1 MPPRTPKVATKKK
14 EEDGGAPAME
24 EVEEIAP
31 ADTQA
36 AMEADDD
43 DGDVKGEVM
52 PTTAIA
58 AGPASPAAP
67 PPAMDIDPSRDG
79 GSPHPASQDSIQ
91 SSYTSLKAQASLPF
105 PPPPPPPTVTG
116 EGLTFRILYGA
127 QDNEP
132 LCYLLKVG
140 EATILLDCGWDV
152 QLDESMLESL
162 LPVLAQVQLV
172 LLSFPDLAHLGAL
185 PWVAKHLGP
194 GVPIYSTQPVFKMG
208 QMVLYDLYLSKCMDT
223 ASGAAGCPAFTLDDV
238 DAAMTRFQLLKFS
251 QPLEVRQQG
260 RFYLSVTP
268 YPAGRVLGGCF
279 WRVNY
284 KKVEEILYAVD
295 FSLKSERH
303 LTGAV
308 EAFNALSSDKEQRPS
323 LVIVDARPAQGM
335 PLDERKVEAEFL
347 DTVTATLRKGGNVL
361 IPVETSGRVQEL
373 LLTLN
378 GHWRTDRLL
387 SGYKIVL
394 LHHMARN
401 VLHFTKSMVEWMHPE
416 VIRAFDRSLRN
427 PFTLKHVVP
436 AQSMLELEAAMGEY
450 RNPVVVLA
458 SDEGMDTGFSRAL
471 ATRWASGAENAL
483 LLCGHLRKGSLAES
497 FWKLRHLPKASLSFC
512 VPTIERI
519 VGEELA
525 GLKEKE
531 ERERRRALEVEEFR
545 RQAHE
550 LMEGTVGAAMD
561 EEQESVSL
569 PSSSLSSLRKVG
581 ASTAKR
587 RRKTAA
593 MYRRP
598 RYLVFGC
605 RDAATV
611 EVDAYGEPLAEGE
624 CVDLAKAMAQETR
637 GMLQGLALQGP
648 SAGGGGVQR
657 WGYLDDV
664 LMTEGEAQ
672 VKAGTN
678 ALKFL
683 MKESMVEVRWKVKA
697 FSMEGRTDGKNLR
710 AILQNLAPRRVI
722 FVHGTQESFGEL
734 SRYVGK
740 MLGGSTKVWTP
751 PLQQLLQL
759 QQLQQGGGL
768 GGLIGAAAA
777 AAAAAAGTSDG
788 GPVVEGEAGAVAAAA
803 AAAAAAATATA
814 AAAAATAMA
823 AVLTVQ
829 LQFDSKVLD
838 VGLEEEGTGER
849 AWGAGEE
856 EDEKVP
862 PLVLKEMG
870 HYRLALV
877 RAVASETS
885 MDADGK
891 PLVRC
896 QPARVLREGGGKIGV
911 EGEGEEMINM
921 PRTRAPFLLADG
933 DVLLTE
939 TSQRQSLRQKLR
951 EAGVNPEFQV
961 GPEGASLICDGTTV
975 VRVKDNR
982 VTLEGPLSETYFRVR
997 EAIYSRFVAL

>member
-1 MPPRTPKVATKKK
+1 
-14 EEDGGAPAME
+14 ME
-24 EVEEIAP
+24 V
-31 ADTQA
+31 DH
-36 AMEADDD
+36 DDD
-43 DGDVKGEVM
+43 HDEEEEEEEEQ
-52 PTTAIA
+52 P
-58 AGPASPAAP
+58 P
-67 PPAMDIDPSRDG
+67 PPASAAPTD
-79 GSPHPASQDSIQ
+79 
-91 SSYTSLKAQASLPF
+91 
-105 PPPPPPPTVTG
+105 PPPPVQG
-116 EGLTFRILYGA
+116 EGLTFRVLYGA
-127 QDNEP
+127 NANEP

-140 EATILLDCGWDV
+140 EASILLDCGWDV
-152 QLDESMLESL
+152 QLDEAMLQPL

-185 PWVAKHLGP
+185 PWVAKHLRP
-194 GVPIYSTQPVFKMG
+194 GVPIYTTQPVFKMG

-223 ASGAAGCPAFTLDDV
+223 AAGSAGCTAFSLDDV
-238 DAAMTRFQLLKFS
+238 DAAMARFQLLKFS

-279 WRVNY
+279 WRVSY

-295 FSLKSERH
+295 FNLKSERH

-308 EAFNALSSDKEQRPS
+308 EAFNALSADKEQRPS
-323 LVIVDARPAQGM
+323 LVIMDARPAQAL
-335 PLDERKVEAEFL
+335 PVDERKIEAEFL
-347 DTVTATLRKGGNVL
+347 DTVTSTLRRGGNVL
-361 IPVETSGRVQEL
+361 IPVETSGRAQEL

-378 GHWRTDRLL
+378 GHWRMDRML

-416 VIRAFDRSLRN
+416 VIRDFDRTLRN

-471 ATRWASGAENAL
+471 ATRWASGAENTL

-497 FWKLRHLPKASLSFC
+497 FWKLRHLPKAALSFS
-512 VPTIERI
+512 VPVIERI

-525 GLKEKE
+525 GLREKE
-531 ERERRRALEVEEFR
+531 ERERRKALELEEFR
-545 RQAHE
+545 RQANE
-550 LMEGTVGAAMD
+550 MMEGTVGAALS
-561 EEQESVSL
+561 EEQENVRPASGGSGG
-569 PSSSLSSLRKVG
+569 G
-581 ASTAKR
+581 ASAAVAATQKR

-605 RDAATV
+605 RDAAKV
-611 EVDAYGEPLAEGE
+611 EMDAYGEPLAEGE
-624 CVDLAKAMAQETR
+624 CVDLAKTVAQETR
-637 GMLQGLALQGP
+637 GMLQGLLQGP
-648 SAGGGGVQR
+648 GAPGGGSVQR

-664 LMTEGEAQ
+664 LMTEAEAQ
-672 VKAGTN
+672 LRAGTN

-683 MKESMVEVRWKVKA
+683 MKESMVEVRWKVKSFA
-697 FSMEGRTDGKNLR
+697 MEGRTDGKNLR
-710 AILQNLAPRRVI
+710 AILTNLAPRRVI
-722 FVHGTQESFGEL
+722 LVHGTPESYADL
-734 SRYVGK
+734 SRYAAK
-740 MLGGSTKVWTP
+740 MLGGSMQVWTP
-751 PLQQLLQL
+751 
-759 QQLQQGGGL
+759 GGSSGSSTAPVAL
-768 GGLIGAAAA
+768 PPAAAEA
-777 AAAAAAGTSDG
+777 AEGDNEAA
-788 GPVVEGEAGAVAAAA
+788 AVAAAA
-803 AAAAAAATATA
+803 AAAAVAAEAEA
-814 AAAAATAMA
+814 AMM
-823 AVLTVQ
+823 VQ

-838 VGLEEEGTGER
+838 VGLEEEGADAE
-849 AWGAGEE
+849 AQWGSAA
-856 EDEKVP
+856 P
-862 PLVLKEMG
+862 PLTLKEMG

-877 RAVASETS
+877 HAVASAES
-885 MDADGK
+885 VDADGL

-896 QPARVLREGGGKIGV
+896 EPALALAGAGDGSSTGGAATATAPPSWCGR
-911 EGEGEEMINM
+911 
-921 PRTRAPFLLADG
+921 PPFLLADG

-961 GPEGASLICDGTTV
+961 GPEGASLVCDGTTI

-997 EAIYSRFVAL
+997 AAIYSRFVAL